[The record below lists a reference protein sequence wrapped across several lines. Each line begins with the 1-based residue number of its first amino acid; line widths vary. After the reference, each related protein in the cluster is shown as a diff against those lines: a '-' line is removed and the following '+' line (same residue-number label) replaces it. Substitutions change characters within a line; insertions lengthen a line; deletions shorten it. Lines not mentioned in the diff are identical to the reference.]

1 MTASFITCQDS
12 QVAIFNHLDN
22 DGDPLPADPLFT
34 DLGHL
39 VDADVLAHVS
49 HCKAC
54 QHYQKELSALMKGL
68 KNHEALQ
75 PSQRL
80 NVNNQ
85 KMDQLAEKVWNR
97 LLQETDL
104 ESLSDSKEASVI
116 RFSSKPAR
124 SKTWW
129 SQPVAP
135 MAAAAA
141 LVVMAGF
148 SYLQFGNFSQPL
160 GLQSAYVSPDYELDG
175 QKLVYDSADQILD
188 PTWIEDSS
196 SNTGSSVSQKN
207 EHVSKQN
214 SQLSIVQPKTASV
227 LLSDE
232 ESDPLKQFVGF

>member
-12 QVAIFNHLDN
+12 QVAIFSLLDN
-22 DGDPLPADPLFT
+22 DANLLPADT
-34 DLGHL
+34 DNL
-39 VDADVLAHVS
+39 DAEILAHIS

-54 QHYQKELSALMKGL
+54 QHYQKELSVLMNGL
-68 KNHEALQ
+68 KADDAIQANSPLK
-75 PSQRL
+75 
-80 NVNNQ
+80 VNSQ
-85 KMDQLAEKVWNR
+85 KMEQLTEKVWNR

-104 ESLSDSKEASVI
+104 ESLSGSNEASVI
-116 RFSSKPAR
+116 RFSNKPTR
-124 SKTWW
+124 SKAWW

-196 SNTGSSVSQKN
+196 TNIGVSVSQSDQL
-207 EHVSKQN
+207 SKQN
-214 SQLSIVQPKTASV
+214 SQLSIVQSKAASV

>member
-22 DGDPLPADPLFT
+22 DGDPLPV
-34 DLGHL
+34 GSIHL
-39 VDADVLAHVS
+39 DAEVLAHVS
-49 HCKAC
+49 QCKAC
-54 QHYQKELSALMKGL
+54 QHYQKELSVLMDGL
-68 KNHEALQ
+68 KNHDALQ
-75 PSQRL
+75 ANQRL
-80 NVNNQ
+80 IINNQ

-196 SNTGSSVSQKN
+196 TNTGASVSQN
-207 EHVSKQN
+207 EQLSKQN
-214 SQLSIVQPKTASV
+214 SQLSAQSKAASV